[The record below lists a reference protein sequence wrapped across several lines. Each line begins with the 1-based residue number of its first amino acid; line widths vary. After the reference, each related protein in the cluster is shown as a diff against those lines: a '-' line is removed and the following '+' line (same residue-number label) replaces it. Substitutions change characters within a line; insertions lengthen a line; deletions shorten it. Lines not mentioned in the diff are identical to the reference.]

1 MSTSVISRVLLV
13 EDDQAFAREF
23 SSFLKGFGFEVES
36 IESLDVCRDLIK
48 TAAFDL
54 VVLDQFVQDRD
65 ALQMIPEVLKT
76 HTGGLVILTNNADQ
90 SDRIIGLELGADDFI
105 HKLQKPREILA
116 RLRAV
121 LRRTRHDGAEDGHE
135 HHHPADEAPR
145 ATVAVSD
152 AAGEWRMDRLR
163 REIRTPEGDL
173 VPVTVAEFDVLS
185 FMADRRGEVVER
197 DELYEAVMRREK
209 AGPCD
214 RTLDNLISRVRR
226 ALSKPSGEEAI
237 FRPIRGRGYLY
248 IGPEFVQV
256 DSGRHHDGTP
266 RAQTPE
272 NAHAH

>member
-13 EDDQAFAREF
+13 EDDQAFSREF
-23 SSFLKGFGFEVES
+23 SSFLKGFGFEVEA
-36 IESLDVCRDLIK
+36 IESLDACRDLIK
-48 TAAFDL
+48 STSFDL

-121 LRRTRHDGAEDGHE
+121 LRRTRHDGAEDGHD
-135 HHHPADEAPR
+135 HPVEEAPR
-145 ATVAVSD
+145 PTVAVSD

-173 VPVTVAEFDVLS
+173 VPLTVAEFDVLS
-185 FMADRRGEVVER
+185 FMSDRRGEVVER

-209 AGPCD
+209 AGPYD

-226 ALSKPSGEEAI
+226 ALSKPSGEEDI
-237 FRPIRGRGYLY
+237 FRPIRGRGYVY

-256 DSGRHHDGTP
+256 DSGRHAESHGRPAT
-266 RAQTPE
+266 TE
-272 NAHAH
+272 NAHAT